1 MGLSFHYSGS
11 ITKAELLPELIEE
24 IQDIATIY
32 NWKYF
37 IFDRQFPNNVLDTNG
52 YDQNIYGICFTPP
65 ECETISICFLSNG
78 RMSDLVHLKI
88 YGKTLEQQEN
98 EYLYMLSVK
107 TQFAGVELHQFI
119 IQLFR
124 HLNKKYFANFK
135 FTDEGQ
141 YWETNDI
148 ELLMENFNRNG
159 DLIDAFKTTTQKV
172 PIKPGETIETY
183 LDRLIKDIFDRRKLK
198 D

>member
-11 ITKAELLPELIEE
+11 IAKAELLPELIEE
-24 IQDIATIY
+24 VQDIAKVY

-37 IFDRQFPNNVLDTNG
+37 IFERQFPENILDGNG
-52 YDQNIYGICFTPP
+52 YNQNIYGICFTPP

-78 RMSDLVHLKI
+78 RMSDHVHLKF
-88 YGKTLEQQEN
+88 YGKTPEQQEH

-107 TQFAGVELHQFI
+107 IQFAGVELHQFI

-124 HLNKKYFANFK
+124 HLNKKYFTNFK
-135 FTDEGQ
+135 FNDEGQ

-148 ELLMENFNRNG
+148 ELLRKSFKRNS
-159 DLIDAFKTTTQKV
+159 DLIDGFKTTIQNF
-172 PIKPGETIETY
+172 PIQPSETIETY
-183 LDRLIKDIFDRRKLK
+183 LERLIKDIFDKRK
-198 D
+198 